1 MNSIER
7 HCMVDVV
14 EKMHVSQKS
23 FLRFP
28 IISGVAADSG
38 VCIVQLQRG
47 NDNPAVWAYGIS

>member
-1 MNSIER
+1 
-7 HCMVDVV
+7 MVDVV
-14 EKMHVSQKS
+14 EKMNVSQKS